1 MTAPFMLPGG
11 TGWGMWGPFQ
21 YIRGRLA
28 FMKAELEITDAQ
40 ERLWEVFV
48 EALRDFLKSRSR
60 PSVEGPARPAARPE
74 RLAILERDLASDL
87 ESLRQWKAIIE
98 TFYAGLSEEQRRGAD
113 QLLTQLF
120 GV

>member
-1 MTAPFMLPGG
+1 
-11 TGWGMWGPFQ
+11 
-21 YIRGRLA
+21 
-28 FMKAELEITDAQ
+28 MKAELEITDAQ
-40 ERLWEVFV
+40 ERMWEDFA
-48 EALRDFLKSRSR
+48 EALRDFLKARSR
-60 PSVEGPARPAARPE
+60 PRIEGAVRLAALPAALPE
-74 RLAILERDLASDL
+74 RLAMLERDLASDL